1 MASRSDVKSILI
13 TADANAADDDS
24 VFANQRPNTDATI
37 NGADASGGVATFTGG
52 QLLTVTTA
60 GTGDNGKTV
69 TITGTDVLGDT
80 QTETITL
87 TGSATTH
94 DGTKFFKTVTAV
106 SVSAQPAANI
116 KLGHLAT
123 TVKAAI
129 FGGSV
134 RIKGVMIVNSATAGT
149 IDFVEGSTTGTTVM
163 QLRTIGDDET
173 SRDVT
178 IPEQGVVC
186 RDGSFIS
193 YTSATFAF
201 MTVFFA

>member
-1 MASRSDVKSILI
+1 MIKIIASQNIVKIILSDDIFATPEALQIMSDHYK
-13 TADANAADDDS
+13 NYDS
-24 VFANQRPNTDATI
+24 KWAV
-37 NGADASGGVATFTGG
+37 GGFCEMT
-52 QLLTVTTA
+52 
-60 GTGDNGKTV
+60 N
-69 TITGTDVLGDT
+69 
-80 QTETITL
+80 
-87 TGSATTH
+87 

-186 RDGSFIS
+186 RDGAFIS

>member
-1 MASRSDVKSILI
+1 M
-13 TADANAADDDS
+13 
-24 VFANQRPNTDATI
+24 
-37 NGADASGGVATFTGG
+37 G
-52 QLLTVTTA
+52 
-60 GTGDNGKTV
+60 
-69 TITGTDVLGDT
+69 
-80 QTETITL
+80 
-87 TGSATTH
+87 
-94 DGTKFFKTVTAV
+94 KFFKTVTAV

-123 TVKAAI
+123 TVKDVI
-129 FGGSV
+129 FGGSI

>member
-1 MASRSDVKSILI
+1 M
-13 TADANAADDDS
+13 
-24 VFANQRPNTDATI
+24 
-37 NGADASGGVATFTGG
+37 
-52 QLLTVTTA
+52 
-60 GTGDNGKTV
+60 
-69 TITGTDVLGDT
+69 
-80 QTETITL
+80 
-87 TGSATTH
+87 
-94 DGTKFFKTVTAV
+94 
-106 SVSAQPAANI
+106 SAQPAANI

-193 YTSATFAF
+193 YTSGTFAF

>member
-129 FGGSV
+129 FGGSA

-163 QLRTIGDDET
+163 QLITIGDDET
-173 SRDVT
+173 SRDIT
-178 IPEQGVVC
+178 IPEQGIVC